1 MSFMRLVGLLR
12 RSEISELP
20 SRVRKGNRVTD
31 ANLRRS
37 VILLSFAVLSNFR
50 NRMLIA
56 LPDKRG
62 AFIPQ
67 RPGIYSQP
75 MDTCLSGHSLHDR
88 CDSRINIDFFYT
100 NSAQTPI
107 WNPAAFLKAVM
118 FVSVNPRNITG
129 LSTSAF
135 SAVTIPG
142 SPLFHIELE
151 HNDRPERFS
160 I

>member
-1 MSFMRLVGLLR
+1 MRLVGLLR

-20 SRVRKGNRVTD
+20 SGVRKGNRVTD

-37 VILLSFAVLSNFR
+37 VSLLSFVVLSNFR
-50 NRMLIA
+50 NRILIA
-56 LPDKRG
+56 LPDKGG
-62 AFIPQ
+62 ASVPQ
-67 RPGIYSQP
+67 RPGIYPQP
-75 MDTCLSGHSLHDR
+75 TNTCCSGHSLHDR
-88 CDSRINIDFFYT
+88 YDSRINIDFFYS
-100 NSAQTPI
+100 NIAQTPI

-129 LSTSAF
+129 VSTSAF
-135 SAVTIPG
+135 SAVTIPA

-160 I
+160 S